1 MCRLDVQLE
10 PATYWDTAPRARH
23 VRLALGVA
31 RHPRSE
37 HPAGFAARRL
47 ALRTQRQTVRHRQR
61 RPEGL
66 RRPALQH
73 VARLI
78 LHVLGDRGERGP
90 IHLAQLDPQQ
100 LQEVAIGVRSRRPA
114 PFGRAHQALG
124 HIKADR
130 PFTGLGL
137 GRRID
142 RRDRRRVEDGAHQC
156 REIAQVPRRDL
167 AALVGAILDASAI
180 TPINA
185 AAKAQPSERTI
196 RFYVTKGLVSPPEGR
211 GTAATYSY
219 RHFLQLLWIKLRQ
232 MDRATLATITK
243 DMQDHT
249 GDVLERRAAQTLG
262 ASLPVPDRLPLRTKG
277 EPPRGKSGRVLT
289 AWMAR
294 DAEREPDVPSS
305 WRRIPVGRGLELH
318 VEAAHPLA
326 RLGPDEGAVADAV
339 RQALAKLMPH
349 GAA

>member
-1 MCRLDVQLE
+1 MTGGGG
-10 PATYWDTAPRARH
+10 AGAPHHDPLHNLREYRT
-23 VRLALGVA
+23 LAPWNL
-31 RHPRSE
+31 
-37 HPAGFAARRL
+37 
-47 ALRTQRQTVRHRQR
+47 
-61 RPEGL
+61 
-66 RRPALQH
+66 
-73 VARLI
+73 
-78 LHVLGDRGERGP
+78 
-90 IHLAQLDPQQ
+90 
-100 LQEVAIGVRSRRPA
+100 
-114 PFGRAHQALG
+114 
-124 HIKADR
+124 
-130 PFTGLGL
+130 
-137 GRRID
+137 
-142 RRDRRRVEDGAHQC
+142 
-156 REIAQVPRRDL
+156 RDL

-232 MDRATLATITK
+232 MDGATLATITK
-243 DMQDHT
+243 DMQDQT

-294 DAEREPDVPSS
+294 DAERGPDVPSS